1 MKVGIN
7 TFVPISLL
15 TVVCIVTA
23 VYDPAPINNNATGAD
38 PAPINNNASGA
49 DPAPINNNA
58 TGADPAPL
66 NNNATGARSG
76 TEITHNDE
84 LSRNDECQQLQD
96 VLDVL
101 KLPVRNLVPLVQSG
115 IIGAQ
120 PAPGCFPQELHQP
133 AHTKPGVVGNKMQF
147 SLIILSSLC
156 LYVGALPRLNEPHYK
171 AKHGGERGQKSDAQP
186 QQMPRRIPFPRPGPV
201 PEYLQDASEKAQL
214 EYQQMFA
221 EDNGQTPKGELK
233 AKLAKWAESNGMKKE
248 YDMHQEEYQRK
259 TWMGCR
265 TICTSGSSL
274 MQLMLS
280 HQQPNWQQ
288 PQSRKLFIGGL
299 GQVNDDAL
307 RQYYSQW
314 GQVVDC
320 IVIRDPATRSS
331 RGFGFVTYATPE
343 MADVAIAHRPHK
355 INGKAVDAKRA
366 VPRER
371 MNLILDNDPIPFFM
385 NIEPDL
391 GCRLHLSGLN
401 WEWHTLDTLRSYFA
415 KFGAVE
421 QLEMVAY
428 PRGCGS
434 LVFGSLNAA
443 QHCLAAG
450 GKHSVNGHPI
460 EVRKK

>member
-1 MKVGIN
+1 MSSE
-7 TFVPISLL
+7 VPSSAISLSAEFAGL
-15 TVVCIVTA
+15 PSACFRG
-23 VYDPAPINNNATGAD
+23 DP
-38 PAPINNNASGA
+38 SM
-49 DPAPINNNA
+49 
-58 TGADPAPL
+58 
-66 NNNATGARSG
+66 
-76 TEITHNDE
+76 
-84 LSRNDECQQLQD
+84 
-96 VLDVL
+96 V
-101 KLPVRNLVPLVQSG
+101 
-115 IIGAQ
+115 
-120 PAPGCFPQELHQP
+120 
-133 AHTKPGVVGNKMQF
+133 
-147 SLIILSSLC
+147 
-156 LYVGALPRLNEPHYK
+156 LPR
-171 AKHGGERGQKSDAQP
+171 S
-186 QQMPRRIPFPRPGPV
+186 
-201 PEYLQDASEKAQL
+201 
-214 EYQQMFA
+214 
-221 EDNGQTPKGELK
+221 
-233 AKLAKWAESNGMKKE
+233 
-248 YDMHQEEYQRK
+248 
-259 TWMGCR
+259 
-265 TICTSGSSL
+265 SGSSL

-280 HQQPNWQQ
+280 HQQPNCQQ

-434 LVFGSLNAA
+434 LVFDSLNAA

-460 EVRKK
+460 EVRMMTSDFSPLFSPARPNSSDSALSACSVQRSSAPLNLL